1 MMTRERLYMTHIM
14 FYASDAKEILRYTS
28 LNIISVNELYIEAY
42 AHDSDIGT
50 FKLNNWYYT
59 TK

>member
-1 MMTRERLYMTHIM
+1 MTHIM

>member
-1 MMTRERLYMTHIM
+1 MTHII
-14 FYASDAKEILRYTS
+14 FSASDAKEILRYTS

-42 AHDSDIGT
+42 ATDADIGT